1 MKPGPL
7 DLPTIWRGCDWG
19 PVTFKWKD
27 ANGQPLHLTGWR
39 PLVESLNIDLNP
51 ITTDPDGG
59 VVTLSLTRDQTA
71 SLKLG
76 TESWDWIWEHIDRNG
91 MTDFRSTPFL
101 AGRVPIRQPTSKFN
115 VGNGHNP
122 LPPEPV
128 PPSIT

>member
-27 ANGQPLHLTGWR
+27 KNGVAIDVSQWR
-39 PLVESLNIDLNP
+39 PVARSLNIDLNP
-51 ITTDPDGG
+51 LVTDPAGG

-76 TESWDWIWEHIDRNG
+76 VEQWDWIWEHNVTP
-91 MTDFRSTPFL
+91 TDYRFPPFL
-101 AGRVPIRQPTSKFN
+101 SGKVPIKQPVTTPG
-115 VGNGHNP
+115 GNGA
-122 LPPEPV
+122 
-128 PPSIT
+128 